1 MPPFLKDRR
10 VQAGIVVAVA
20 VAGWL
25 LLRPAVV
32 DVVTVTPQAIRE
44 TLQLTGRVAT
54 RDRAT
59 LAAQVSGT
67 VLRVPVEEGD
77 KVKAGQVLLLI
88 DNPEIGAATRQADAT
103 LAQAEARLAKL
114 RDIDRPTA
122 QADAERAQIESEQAE
137 RQVKNLEPL
146 VASQTVSAEQYR
158 AAKETL
164 ALRQS
169 AARSAQLRAQSL
181 DGGRDWKLA
190 EADRAQAGA
199 TRAVALA
206 RQSYTTV
213 RAPAD
218 GLIVG
223 REVDPGAPVQV
234 GTPLLS
240 FAPTGAT
247 EIVIDVDERFLD
259 LLKLQQAVKV
269 VADAFPGQAFDGT
282 VGRIAPRV
290 DAARGSV
297 EVHVSIPAPPAWLRE
312 DMTASVEILVGEK
325 QDVPVLPVSALI
337 DLNSKPWAWCV
348 TDGRLVR
355 CDLKLGLRDDM
366 RAEILAGAAPGTVV
380 VANANKALVTGKR
393 VRTRALPANPAP
405 R

>member
-1 MPPFLKDRR
+1 MLPLLKDRR
-10 VQAGIVVAVA
+10 FLAALVFAAI

-25 LLRPAVV
+25 LLRPARV
-32 DVVTVTPQAIRE
+32 DVVTVTPQSIRE
-44 TLQLTGRVAT
+44 TLLLTGRVAT

-67 VLRVPVEEGD
+67 VLRVAVEEGE

-88 DNPEIGAATRQADAT
+88 DNPELGAATRQADAA

-122 QADAERAQIESEQAE
+122 QAEAERAQIESEQAE
-137 RQVKNLEPL
+137 RQVMNLEPL
-146 VASQTVSAEQYR
+146 QAAQTVSAEQYK

-164 ALRQS
+164 ALKQS
-169 AARSAQLRAQSL
+169 AARSALLRARSI

-190 EADRAQAGA
+190 EADLAQANA
-199 TRAVALA
+199 ARAVAQA

-218 GLIVG
+218 GMIVG
-223 REVDPGAPVQV
+223 REVDPGAPVQA
-234 GTPLLS
+234 GTPLLT
-240 FAPTGAT
+240 FAPVGAT

-259 LLKLQQAVKV
+259 MLKLQQPVKV
-269 VADAFPGQAFDGT
+269 VADAFPDQAFDGT
-282 VGRIAPRV
+282 VGRIAPRI
-290 DAARGSV
+290 DPARGSV
-297 EVHVSIPAPPAWLRE
+297 AVRVAIAKPPAWLRE

-325 QDVPVLPVSALI
+325 KDVPVLPVSALI

-348 TDGRLVR
+348 ADGLLAR
-355 CDLKLGLRDDM
+355 CELKLGLRDDT

-380 VANANKALVTGKR
+380 VAHANKALAAGKR
-393 VRTRALPANPAP
+393 VRTRALPAAN
-405 R
+405 